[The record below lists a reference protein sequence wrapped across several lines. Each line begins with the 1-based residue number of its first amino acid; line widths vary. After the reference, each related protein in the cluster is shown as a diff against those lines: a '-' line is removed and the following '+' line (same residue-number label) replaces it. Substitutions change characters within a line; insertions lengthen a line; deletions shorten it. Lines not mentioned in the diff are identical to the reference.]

1 MGTARAKKCPIT
13 MTTWIIKSE
22 TDDPD
27 RALANVEDQRSKGYT
42 AWIEDENG
50 TAVDEQSLQVSGPV
64 AIKRTLRE
72 RLTGP
77 LVVGASVVA
86 FIAVL
91 YLVGL
96 WVD

>member
-1 MGTARAKKCPIT
+1 

-27 RALANVEDQRSKGYT
+27 RALANVEDQRGKGFT

-50 TAVDEQSLQVSGPV
+50 TAVDEKTLKTNERV
-64 AIKRTLRE
+64 AVKRTIPE

-77 LVVGASVVA
+77 LVVVASAVA
-86 FIAVL
+86 GIVVL

>member
-1 MGTARAKKCPIT
+1 MRHYP

-27 RALANVEDQRSKGYT
+27 RALANVEDQRTKGYT

-50 TAVDEQSLQVSGPV
+50 TAVDEQALKMNGRVP
-64 AIKRTLRE
+64 IKRTLPE
-72 RLTGP
+72 RMGP
-77 LVVGASVVA
+77 LVVVASVVA
-86 FIAVL
+86 GIVFL
-91 YLVGL
+91 YFLGL

>member
-1 MGTARAKKCPIT
+1 

-27 RALANVEDQRSKGYT
+27 RALANVEDQRSKGFT
-42 AWIEDENG
+42 AWIDDENG
-50 TAVDEQSLQVSGPV
+50 TAIDEQELKMNGGV
-64 AIKRTLRE
+64 AIKRTLPE

-77 LVVGASVVA
+77 LVVVASVVA
-86 FIAVL
+86 GIVVL

>member
-1 MGTARAKKCPIT
+1 MPA
-13 MTTWIIKSE
+13 WIIKSE

-27 RALANVEDQRSKGYT
+27 RALANVDQRSKGYT

-50 TAVDEQSLQVSGPV
+50 SAVDEQSLKMNGRV
-64 AIKRTLRE
+64 AINRTLAE

-77 LVVGASVVA
+77 LVVVASVVA
-86 FIAVL
+86 GVVVF

>member
-1 MGTARAKKCPIT
+1 
-13 MTTWIIKSE
+13 MTTWIMKSE

-42 AWIEDENG
+42 AWIEDEHG
-50 TAVDEQSLQVSGPV
+50 KAVDEELL
-64 AIKRTLRE
+64 RTNKAVPTEPSIRE
-72 RLTGP
+72 RLAGP
-77 LVVGASVVA
+77 LVIGVSVVA
-86 FIAVL
+86 GIFFL

>member
-1 MGTARAKKCPIT
+1 

-27 RALANVEDQRSKGYT
+27 RALANVEDQRGKGFT

-50 TAVDEQSLQVSGPV
+50 TAVDEQSLKMNGGV
-64 AIKRTLRE
+64 AIKRTLSE

-77 LVVGASVVA
+77 LVVLASVVA
-86 FIAVL
+86 AVVVL

-96 WVD
+96 WVE

>member
-1 MGTARAKKCPIT
+1 

-22 TDDPD
+22 SDDPD
-27 RALANVEDQRSKGYT
+27 RALANVEDQRGKGFT

-50 TAVDEQSLQVSGPV
+50 TAVDEQSLTMNGRV
-64 AIKRTLRE
+64 ATKRTLPE

-77 LVVGASVVA
+77 LVVGGSIVVGVV
-86 FIAVL
+86 VL

>member
-1 MGTARAKKCPIT
+1 

-27 RALANVEDQRSKGYT
+27 RALANVEDQRGKGFT

-50 TAVDEQSLQVSGPV
+50 TAVDEQSLKMNGGV
-64 AIKRTLRE
+64 AIKRTFSE
-72 RLTGP
+72 RLTEP
-77 LVVGASVVA
+77 LVVLASVVA
-86 FIAVL
+86 GVAVL

-96 WVD
+96 WVE

>member
-1 MGTARAKKCPIT
+1 MRHYP

-50 TAVDEQSLQVSGPV
+50 TAVDEKTLKTNERV
-64 AIKRTLRE
+64 AVKRTIPE
-72 RLTGP
+72 WLTGP
-77 LVVGASVVA
+77 LVVVASVVA
-86 FIAVL
+86 GIVVL